1 MATKKK
7 TFGTSKKKA
16 VKKTAKK
23 KTAKKTVKKTGSKKK
38 VTKKPT
44 VKVVK
49 KTVVKKTA
57 VSKTVKK
64 QMASTKKSAT
74 KANVRNIAQDAEI
87 TKLKEA
93 VAKLQVKGKAKGKKK
108 VNSKRISEYN
118 LFIRKQI
125 ISGYSFT
132 QAVKEW
138 NRYQALMAKD
148 KRRPSAYNQF
158 IGSQMRLGK
167 TFLQAVALWKLA
179 KAGTLGK
186 KGTTRTITKT
196 EYKTR
201 TIRSKPK
208 VVEKI
213 KYRTRTIKAKP
224 EIKYRTRTIKAK
236 PEIKYRT
243 RTIKAK
249 PEIKYRTRTKTVE
262 AKPKIVYKTKT
273 VKSKPTI
280 VYRTRNVK
288 APVASKTRVVQK
300 EIDYAKLG
308 ELMAMAVS
316 STKSKSI
323 SVTDIKNAVE
333 ADEEE
338 VAFKIVQTYFKEI
351 ARFGFKKR
359 LTLDEIINAYLY
371 SLARVKRQEQKSPG
385 IAEAVRKSGMRK

>member
-7 TFGTSKKKA
+7 TFGAKKKA
-16 VKKTAKK
+16 VKSAKK
-23 KTAKKTVKKTGSKKK
+23 AVKKK
-38 VTKKPT
+38 VVKKAAKKAAKKAVTKRPT
-44 VKVVK
+44 VKVVNT
-49 KTVVKKTA
+49 TVVKKTA

-64 QMASTKKSAT
+64 QMASTKKSAK
-74 KANVRNIAQDAEI
+74 KANVKNVAQDVEI
-87 TKLKEA
+87 AKLKEE
-93 VAKLQVKGKAKGKKK
+93 VAKLQGKGKVKGKKK
-108 VNSKRISEYN
+108 VNSKRVSEYN

-125 ISGYSFT
+125 TSGYTFI

-138 NRYQALMAKD
+138 NRYQALMSKD

-213 KYRTRTIKAKP
+213 KYKTRTIQAKP
-224 EIKYRTRTIKAK
+224 EIKYRTRTIQ
-236 PEIKYRT
+236 
-243 RTIKAK
+243 AK

-273 VKSKPTI
+273 VKSKPQI
-280 VYRTRNVK
+280 VYRTRTVK
-288 APVASKTRVVQK
+288 APVESKTKVVQQ

-308 ELMAMAVS
+308 QLMAMAVS

-323 SVTDIKNAVE
+323 SVTDIKQAVE

-371 SLARVKRQEQKSPG
+371 SLARVKRQEHNSASV
-385 IAEAVRKSGMRK
+385 AEAVRKSGMRK

>member
-7 TFGTSKKKA
+7 TFGAKKKA
-16 VKKTAKK
+16 VKSAKK
-23 KTAKKTVKKTGSKKK
+23 AVKKK
-38 VTKKPT
+38 VVKKAAKKAAKKAVTKRPT
-44 VKVVK
+44 VKVVNT
-49 KTVVKKTA
+49 TVVKKTA

-64 QMASTKKSAT
+64 QMASTKKSAK
-74 KANVRNIAQDAEI
+74 KANVKNVAQDVEI
-87 TKLKEA
+87 AKLKEE
-93 VAKLQVKGKAKGKKK
+93 VAKLQGKGKVKGKKK
-108 VNSKRISEYN
+108 VNSKRVSEYN

-125 ISGYSFT
+125 TSGYTFI

-138 NRYQALMAKD
+138 NRYQALMSKD

-213 KYRTRTIKAKP
+213 KYKTRTIQ
-224 EIKYRTRTIKAK
+224 
-236 PEIKYRT
+236 
-243 RTIKAK
+243 AK

-273 VKSKPTI
+273 VKSKPQI
-280 VYRTRNVK
+280 VYRTRTVK
-288 APVASKTRVVQK
+288 APVESKTKVVQQ

-308 ELMAMAVS
+308 QLMAMAVS

-323 SVTDIKNAVE
+323 SVTDIKQAVE

-371 SLARVKRQEQKSPG
+371 SLARVKRQEHNSASV
-385 IAEAVRKSGMRK
+385 AEAVRKSGMRK

>member
-243 RTIKAK
+243 RT
-249 PEIKYRTRTKTVE
+249 KTVE

>member
-7 TFGTSKKKA
+7 TFGASKKKA
-16 VKKTAKK
+16 VKPAKKAVKKKAVRKAVK
-23 KTAKKTVKKTGSKKK
+23 KTA
-38 VTKKPT
+38 TKRPT

-74 KANVRNIAQDAEI
+74 KANAKNVKQDVEIA
-87 TKLKEA
+87 KLKEE
-93 VAKLQVKGKAKGKKK
+93 VAKLQGKGKKAKGKKK

-125 ISGYSFT
+125 KSGYTFT
-132 QAVKEW
+132 RAVREW
-138 NRYQALMAKD
+138 NKYQALMSKD

-167 TFLQAVALWKLA
+167 TFQQAVALWKLA

-186 KGTTRTITKT
+186 KGKTRTITKT
-196 EYKTR
+196 KYKTR
-201 TIRSKPK
+201 TVKS
-208 VVEKI
+208 
-213 KYRTRTIKAKP
+213 
-224 EIKYRTRTIKAK
+224 
-236 PEIKYRT
+236 
-243 RTIKAK
+243 K

-262 AKPKIVYKTKT
+262 AKPKIVYRTKK
-273 VKSKPTI
+273 VEAKPTI
-280 VYRTRNVK
+280 VYRTRKVNV
-288 APVASKTRVVQK
+288 PVQSKTKIVQK

-308 ELMAMAVS
+308 QLMARAVS
-316 STKSKSI
+316 STKTSI
-323 SVTDIKNAVE
+323 SKTDIKEVVE

-371 SLARVKRQEQKSPG
+371 SLARVKREEYKHVAV
-385 IAEAVRKSGMRK
+385 AEAVRKSGMRK

>member
-224 EIKYRTRTIKAK
+224 EIKYRTRT
-236 PEIKYRT
+236 
-243 RTIKAK
+243 
-249 PEIKYRTRTKTVE
+249 KTVE